1 MQYPTPLAAYSI
13 HTWYPVCQIAT
24 QDRLLEPY
32 DGLILEADGSIV
44 APQTVGIKGGAILA
58 LMHSSLPHLS
68 ATGRVTDGARTR
80 DLRSHKWVVEV
91 PGAGRDSG
99 A

>member
-13 HTWYPVCQIAT
+13 HSRYPVCQIAT

-32 DGLILEADGSIV
+32 DGLILKADGSIV

-58 LMHSSLPHLS
+58 LLHSSLPHLS
-68 ATGRVTDGARTR
+68 ATGRVTGGARTR
-80 DLRSHKWVVEV
+80 DLRSHKWVVGA
-91 PGAGRDSG
+91 PGAVG

>member
-32 DGLILEADGSIV
+32 DGLTLEADGSIV
-44 APQTVGIKGGAILA
+44 APQTVGIKDGAILA

-80 DLRSHKWVVEV
+80 DLRGYK
-91 PGAGRDSG
+91 
-99 A
+99 